1 MVQRVGIVT
10 YFFMNYIIAILSSL
24 SIGTLF
30 GYFVKDALERNSENR
45 RRIRESREK
54 QYTDFLNN
62 LMGFFQGWEDEG
74 DKSTKLIKSDI
85 KMCGVNR
92 CEICLF

>member
-1 MVQRVGIVT
+1 
-10 YFFMNYIIAILSSL
+10 
-24 SIGTLF
+24 
-30 GYFVKDALERNSENR
+30 
-45 RRIRESREK
+45 
-54 QYTDFLNN
+54 

-74 DKSTKLIKSDI
+74 DKSTKLTKSDI